1 MIKIL
6 FFIITIFA
14 LVMVLYKRIAK
25 CRYISIRDLLYNIN
39 KQYKDIFRG
48 KKSDLKILPPYGR
61 ILAFNERG
69 KDILSKA
76 KGSTAIP
83 FDTSIA
89 RLSQKSEEAKRYA
102 SLEVR
107 ASDIYGLSLEQ
118 VNSAQKD
125 YRSKISIDIE

>member
-1 MIKIL
+1 ML
-6 FFIITIFA
+6 SA
-14 LVMVLYKRIAK
+14 LIG
-25 CRYISIRDLLYNIN
+25 I
-39 KQYKDIFRG
+39 